1 MSERPAPIVIGNGA
15 VTAAI
20 SPFGAELVSL
30 TDASGAQWMHDG
42 DAKWWHGRAPLLFP
56 IVGALAD
63 NRLRHGGR
71 DYTLEKHGFARRNMF
86 DVGAVAADRVR
97 FTLCDSAATRGL
109 YPFAF
114 RLDVDF
120 HVAGSTLHT
129 RATVTNSGAEAL
141 PFSFGY
147 HPAFAWPLPGGGAKG
162 DHRLTFEVQEDAPIR
177 AIVPATGL
185 MLPDPLPSPLSDG
198 RSFAP
203 DADHFIGDALIWD
216 RLNSRSLC
224 WGVPGST
231 QLRVDFPDMAMLG
244 LWQVPGAPYL
254 CIEPWAG
261 HADPVGYD
269 GDFVDKPGVTIL
281 PPGESCAYR
290 MDLTL
295 LTEASE

>member
-1 MSERPAPIVIGNGA
+1 MSVRPEPIVIGNGS

-30 TDASGAQWMHDG
+30 TDASGAEWMHDG
-42 DAKWWHGRAPLLFP
+42 DSRWWSGRAPLLFP
-56 IVGALAD
+56 NVGALAD

-71 DYTLEKHGFARRNMF
+71 DYGMEKHGFARRSLF
-86 DVGAVAADRVR
+86 AVDAVAADSVR
-97 FTLCDSAATRGL
+97 FTLTDSDATRAL
-109 YPFAF
+109 YPFMF

-120 HVAGSTLHT
+120 RVAGTTLHT
-129 RATVTNSGAEAL
+129 IATVSNNGDEPL

-147 HPAFAWPLPGGGAKG
+147 HPAFVWPLPGGGAKG
-162 DHRLTFEVQEDAPIR
+162 DHRLTFDKPEDAPIR

-185 MLPDPLPSPLSDG
+185 MLPDPLPSPLTDG

-203 DADHFIGDALIWD
+203 DATHFAGDALIWD
-216 RLNSRSLC
+216 RLNSRSLT
-224 WGVPGST
+224 WGVPGGT
-231 QLRVDFPDMAMLG
+231 LLRVGFPDMAMLG

-295 LTEASE
+295 MTEVSE

>member
-1 MSERPAPIVIGNGA
+1 MSSQPDPIVIGHGA
-15 VTAAI
+15 LTAAI

-30 TDASGAQWMHDG
+30 TDASGAEWMHNG
-42 DAKWWHGRAPLLFP
+42 DPSWWSGRAPLLFP
-56 IVGALAD
+56 IVGALAE
-63 NRLRHGGR
+63 NRLRHGGH
-71 DYTLEKHGFARRNMF
+71 DYVLEKHGFARRSVF
-86 DVGAVAADRVR
+86 SVSDVARDSAR
-97 FTLCDSAATRGL
+97 FTLSDSAATRAV

-120 HVAGSTLHT
+120 RIDGSTLLT
-129 RATVTNSGAEAL
+129 CATITNSGDEAL

-147 HPAFAWPLPGGGAKG
+147 HPAFAWPLPGRQAKG
-162 DHRLTFEVQEDAPIR
+162 DHRLTFAQAEEAPIR

-185 MLPDPLPSPLSDG
+185 MLPEPMPSPLTDG

-203 DADHFIGDALIWD
+203 EAAHFAGDALIWD
-216 RLNSRSLC
+216 RLDSRSLT
-224 WGVPGST
+224 WGVPGGV

-269 GDFVDKPGVTIL
+269 GEFRDKPGVTTL
-281 PPGESCAYR
+281 TPGASCVYR

-295 LTEASE
+295 LNEASE

>member
-1 MSERPAPIVIGNGA
+1 MNARPAPVIIGSGA

-30 TDASGAQWMHDG
+30 TDASGAEWMHDG
-42 DAKWWHGRAPLLFP
+42 DARWWSGRAPLLFP
-56 IVGALAD
+56 IIGALAD

-71 DYTLEKHGFARRNMF
+71 DYVMDKHGFARRSLF
-86 DVGAVAADRVR
+86 TVGHVTADSVR
-97 FTLCDSAATRGL
+97 FTLSDSDATRVF

-120 HVAGSTLHT
+120 RATGSTLHT
-129 RATVTNSGAEAL
+129 TATITNDGDEAL

-162 DHRLTFEVQEDAPIR
+162 DHQLTFEQVEDAPIR
-177 AIVPATGL
+177 AIDPATGL
-185 MLPDPLPSPLSDG
+185 ILPEPLPSPLADD

-203 DADHFIGDALIWD
+203 DAAHFAGDALIWD
-216 RLNSRSLC
+216 RLNSRSLT
-224 WGVPGST
+224 WGIPGGT
-231 QLRVDFPDMAMLG
+231 GLRVDFPDMAMLG

-269 GDFVDKPGVTIL
+269 GEFRDKPCVTTL
-281 PPGESCAYR
+281 TPGASCVYR

-295 LTEASE
+295 LNETSE